1 MGKRWPS
8 EDGDRRARI
17 NTLELRRFHLGGV
30 GKLQRMQVK
39 DRSINPPQEIL
50 SGQGW
55 LVKDRQQCAVP
66 FQSVAPPACQAFALS
81 DAVLVNTSSVLLML
95 FMPRICKSPNLNDEA

>member
-8 EDGDRRARI
+8 EDGYRRARI
-17 NTLELRRFHLGGV
+17 KTLELRRFHSGGV

-39 DRSINPPQEIL
+39 ERSINPPQEIL

-55 LVKDRQQCAVP
+55 LVKDRQQCAV
-66 FQSVAPPACQAFALS
+66 
-81 DAVLVNTSSVLLML
+81 
-95 FMPRICKSPNLNDEA
+95 